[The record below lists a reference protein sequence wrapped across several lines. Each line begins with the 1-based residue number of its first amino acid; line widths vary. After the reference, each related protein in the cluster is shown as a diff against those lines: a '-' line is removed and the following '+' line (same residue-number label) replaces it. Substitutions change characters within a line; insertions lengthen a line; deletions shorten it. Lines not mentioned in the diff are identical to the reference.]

1 LTRKLFSL
9 MKLGILGGTF
19 DPLHFGHLFIAEEAR
34 VRCALDEVWFVPNN
48 TPAHV
53 QGKSALLS
61 PLERMELTRLG
72 IEGNPHFRA
81 SDVEVRREGKSY
93 AFDTINQ
100 IQAETGAELFWILGA
115 DAIGE
120 VLTWYRGAQ
129 LFEMTRFIAASRP
142 GFSSQAARE
151 ALNAAQASRVEWM
164 EVPGLHIASRDL
176 RERIQRGQTIRYL
189 VPDPVR
195 ERIEEAGYY
204 LSPSEVERKESPM

>member
-1 LTRKLFSL
+1 LESAKAK
-9 MKLGILGGTF
+9 MKLGLMGGTF
-19 DPLHFGHLFIAEEAR
+19 DPIHFGHLFIAEEAR
-34 VRCALDEVWFVPNN
+34 VRFELDEVWFVPNN

-72 IEGNPHFRA
+72 IEGNPHFRV

-93 AFDTINQ
+93 AFDTINE
-100 IQAETGAELFWILGA
+100 IQAETRAELFWILGA

-120 VLTWYRGAQ
+120 VMTWYRGAQ

-142 GFSSQAARE
+142 GFSLQAARE
-151 ALNAAQASRVEWM
+151 ALNAAQVSRVEWM

-176 RERIQRGQTIRYL
+176 RERIQRCQPIRYL
-189 VPDPVR
+189 VPDKVR

-204 LSPSEVERKESPM
+204 SSS

>member
-1 LTRKLFSL
+1 
-9 MKLGILGGTF
+9 MKLGLMGGTF
-19 DPLHFGHLFIAEEAR
+19 DPIHFGHLFIAEEAR
-34 VRCALDEVWFVPNN
+34 VRCGLDEVWFVPNN

-61 PLERMELTRLG
+61 PRERMELTRLG
-72 IEGNPHFRA
+72 IEGNPHFRV

-93 AFDTINQ
+93 AFETINE
-100 IQAETGAELFWILGA
+100 IQAQTQAELFWILGA

-120 VLTWYRGAQ
+120 VLTWYRGAE
-129 LFEMTRFIAASRP
+129 LFEMTRFVAASRP
-142 GFSSQAARE
+142 GFSLREARE

-189 VPDPVR
+189 VPDQVR

-204 LSPSEVERKESPM
+204 SSPSEIARKENPM